1 MFYWGSVRMHH
12 GNRFPALFVVF
23 ALILSLPACETF
35 SSFGEAS
42 SQQGDIDSA
51 LLDGARSAEANGE
64 HAVAAGQY
72 QKLYAKDR
80 KNRDVVLG
88 LARNLRYLGRTQEAE
103 GVLAGS
109 DEFKSGD
116 PAVILE
122 YAKIEIS
129 KGAAVK
135 ALGHLTTLQKTDPLN
150 WDVYSTLGIAYDMT
164 ESFHDARQA
173 YEKGLELAPSSPAL
187 INNMALS
194 IALSGNLD
202 EAIQIMEDASLVVR
216 RNEQV
221 RQNLAL
227 LYGLKGDER
236 KSRAIS
242 GISLDEESIR
252 SNLAVYSKLRG
263 GKLHSQN

>member
-1 MFYWGSVRMHH
+1 MCH
-12 GNRFPALFVVF
+12 GGRFSALFMAVVM
-23 ALILSLPACETF
+23 ALSLSACETF
-35 SSFGEAS
+35 SSFGVTS
-42 SQQGDIDSA
+42 SQQGGIDGA
-51 LLDGARSAEANGE
+51 LMDGARSAEANGE

-72 QKLYAKDR
+72 QKLYT
-80 KNRDVVLG
+80 KNQKSRDVVLG

-103 GVLAGS
+103 GVIAGS
-109 DEFKSGD
+109 DQYKAED
-116 PAVILE
+116 PVFILE

-129 KGAAVK
+129 RGEAAK
-135 ALGHLTTLQKTDPLN
+135 ALGHLTKLRGLDPLN

-164 ESFHDARQA
+164 ESFADARQA

-187 INNMALS
+187 VNNMALS

-202 EAIQIMEDASLVVR
+202 EAIQIMEDASLIVR

-236 KSRAIS
+236 KSRTIS

-252 SNLAVYSKLRG
+252 NNLEVYSKLRG
-263 GKLHSQN
+263 GELHSRD